1 MQEAVCLQAEW
12 KDTCLQAGNFEQTF
26 IHLHWNA
33 KANYCKN
40 CWFFQQSK
48 TLLAGIMRGI
58 PAFRQVILDFL
69 LDIYR
74 EIIRGKY
81 FENYESLLKY
91 KILPAGRIGRLPGS
105 ACTYMSAQYCFNFKC
120 QFQVSISSFKFR
132 FKFQTDRTLPQKTGW
147 HLFSGSKELV
157 HRKKNI

>member
-1 MQEAVCLQAEW
+1 
-12 KDTCLQAGNFEQTF
+12 
-26 IHLHWNA
+26 
-33 KANYCKN
+33 
-40 CWFFQQSK
+40 
-48 TLLAGIMRGI
+48 MRGI

-120 QFQVSISSFKFR
+120 QFQVSSFVSSFSFEAQ
-132 FKFQTDRTLPQKTGW
+132 FQVSVSHFNFNLNQI
-147 HLFSGSKELV
+147 HVQILF
-157 HRKKNI
+157 